1 MIDAASDAAQ
11 SLKQLTVTRSRRTL
25 LEILPPNVNKMNGLK
40 AALNFYRIPRE
51 QLAAFGDEENDK
63 DMLEYA
69 GIGVAMGNAIPEIKQ
84 IADITVGSNDDDGVA
99 NYLIDYFQISPT
111 AIRL

>member
-1 MIDAASDAAQ
+1 PAIGWPW
-11 SLKQLTVTRSRRTL
+11 VTRL
-25 LEILPPNVNKMNGLK
+25 
-40 AALNFYRIPRE
+40 
-51 QLAAFGDEENDK
+51 
-63 DMLEYA
+63 
-69 GIGVAMGNAIPEIKQ
+69 PEIKQ

>member
-1 MIDAASDAAQ
+1 
-11 SLKQLTVTRSRRTL
+11 
-25 LEILPPNVNKMNGLK
+25 
-40 AALNFYRIPRE
+40 
-51 QLAAFGDEENDK
+51 
-63 DMLEYA
+63 MLEYA

>member
-1 MIDAASDAAQ
+1 
-11 SLKQLTVTRSRRTL
+11 
-25 LEILPPNVNKMNGLK
+25 
-40 AALNFYRIPRE
+40 
-51 QLAAFGDEENDK
+51 
-63 DMLEYA
+63 
-69 GIGVAMGNAIPEIKQ
+69 MGNAIPEIKQ

>member
-1 MIDAASDAAQ
+1 
-11 SLKQLTVTRSRRTL
+11 
-25 LEILPPNVNKMNGLK
+25 MNGLK

-84 IADITVGSNDDDGVA
+84 IADITVGSNDDDGGA